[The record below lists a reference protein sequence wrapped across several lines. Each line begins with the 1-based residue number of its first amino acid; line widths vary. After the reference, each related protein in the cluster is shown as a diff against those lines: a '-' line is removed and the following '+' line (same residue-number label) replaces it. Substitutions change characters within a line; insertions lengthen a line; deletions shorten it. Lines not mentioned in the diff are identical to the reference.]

1 MRSARDQSRSGEEPN
16 GSAPAEGA
24 LEPSLPA
31 ANGAP
36 APPQEGGWLARQ
48 VEAALDRY
56 FAELEGLEAHELYQL
71 VLDEI
76 ERPLLRVVMCRVAH
90 NQSRAA
96 DMLGLSRG
104 TLRKKLKRHG
114 LL

>member
-1 MRSARDQSRSGEEPN
+1 MRSELDDGRSTEAAVRSGRGDA
-16 GSAPAEGA
+16 GSSELARAVA
-24 LEPSLPA
+24 
-31 ANGAP
+31 
-36 APPQEGGWLARQ
+36 APPQEDGWLARQ

-56 FAELEGLEAHELYQL
+56 FAELDGVDAQDLYQL
-71 VLDEI
+71 VLEEV
-76 ERPLLRVVMCRVAH
+76 ERPLLRAVMARVAH

-96 DMLGLSRG
+96 GMLGLNRG

>member
-1 MRSARDQSRSGEEPN
+1 MRSAFGDSRGGEEHDR
-16 GSAPAEGA
+16 SAPVPPAGEGPA
-24 LEPSLPA
+24 AA

-56 FAELEGLEAHELYQL
+56 FAELDGLEAHELYQL
-71 VLDEI
+71 VLDEV
-76 ERPLLRVVMCRVAH
+76 ERPLLRVVMSRVAQ

>member
-1 MRSARDQSRSGEEPN
+1 MRSAFRDSRAGEDSGRSVPMPR
-16 GSAPAEGA
+16 ADEGRA
-24 LEPSLPA
+24 A
-31 ANGAP
+31 KANGAAP
-36 APPQEGGWLARQ
+36 AQEGGWLARQ
-48 VEAALDRY
+48 VEAALDGY
-56 FAELEGLEAHELYQL
+56 FAELDGLEAQGLYQL

-76 ERPLLRVVMCRVAH
+76 ERPLLRVVMSRVAH